1 MKSAQLAK
9 GVVLE
14 QVGSD
19 LWVVVPGRLDVLRLT
34 GEAALMLSKIQSG
47 VGVDLTSPV
56 ARELISLGIVEI
68 PGISRRGLIKAGAIG
83 AGAGIAVMALP
94 GIAAASSGGD
104 GGPLLLT
111 PNVSYDVWSTTT
123 GVPVADGPERDVNIL
138 AVLVS
143 IGGVPQGDV
152 KADWVFNGATN
163 WLNGD
168 YGFAYDGSD
177 DPSTFTE
184 ISITFEVD
192 GATYEALYTAP
203 I

>member
-1 MKSAQLAK
+1 MKSVRLAK
-9 GVVLE
+9 GVVTE
-14 QVGSD
+14 QVGGD
-19 LWVVVPGRLDVLRLT
+19 LLVVVPGNFDVLRLT
-34 GEAALMLSKIQSG
+34 GEAASTLSKIQSG
-47 VGVDLTSPV
+47 VGIDLTSPV
-56 ARELISLGIVEI
+56 LRELFARGIVVN
-68 PGISRRGLIKAGAIG
+68 PGISRRGLITSGAIG
-83 AGAGIAVMALP
+83 AGAGIAVLALP

-111 PNVSYDVWSTTT
+111 PNVTYDVWSTTT
-123 GVPVADGPERDVNIL
+123 GVPVVDGPGRDMTIL
-138 AVLVS
+138 TVLVS

-152 KADWVFNGATN
+152 TADWSFNGSTN

-192 GATYEALYTAP
+192 GVTYEALYTAP